1 MKQQVLDMLQLQ
13 DAINTKVHP
22 QWREQN
28 YAWYRAVWV
37 ECAELMDHY
46 GWKWWKHQAPDMDQ
60 VILEL
65 VDIWH
70 FGLSIHL
77 IESQDLDL
85 IAQQVVEQ
93 LESAVVQEGDFK
105 DLLEDFAGET
115 IRSKGFDIGRFAL
128 LMAAVDLSFEGLYQ
142 NYIGKNVLNRF
153 RQDHGYKA
161 GTYQKVWGAKE
172 DNEHL
177 SMLLG
182 SLDCNQEGFTDV
194 LYAALSERYT
204 AQGS

>member
-1 MKQQVLDMLQLQ
+1 MKQQVLSMLQLQ
-13 DAINTKVHP
+13 DAINLKVHP
-22 QWREQN
+22 LWREQN

-46 GWKWWKHQAPDMDQ
+46 GWKWWKHQEPDVDQ

-77 IESQDLDL
+77 LDSDDLAFTTQR
-85 IAQQVVEQ
+85 IVEQ
-93 LESAVVQEGDFK
+93 LESAVVQKEDFK
-105 DLLEDFAGET
+105 VLLEDFAGET
-115 IRSKGFDIGRFAL
+115 IRSKSFDVTRFAL
-128 LMAAVDLSFEGLYQ
+128 LMNAVGLSFEGLYR

-161 GTYQKVWGAKE
+161 GTYQKVWGGKE

-177 SMLLG
+177 AMLLV
-182 SLDCNQEGFTDV
+182 SLDCNQKNFTEV
-194 LYAALSERYT
+194 LYAALSERYV
-204 AQGS
+204 AQSP